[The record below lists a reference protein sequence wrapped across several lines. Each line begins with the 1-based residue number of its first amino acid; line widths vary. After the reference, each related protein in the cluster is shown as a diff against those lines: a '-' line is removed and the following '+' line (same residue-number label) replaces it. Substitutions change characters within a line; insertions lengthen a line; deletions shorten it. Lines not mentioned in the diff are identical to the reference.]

1 MYNVERQQ
9 NESEEEYLWRL
20 GEAKDS
26 GLLDMTWEELT
37 NIINKEFREDETL
50 YRKESSYRKRYADAK
65 KFKTN
70 VFEKLGSETSNDI
83 DEKIRE
89 LQKAKIKLQTEKLE
103 YSKWLRENAR
113 DELIIEKIS
122 DAVASLPSL
131 EIPKYIAP
139 QHSKKSHLLCIAD
152 AHYSIEFEI
161 KDLFGNTINE
171 YSPMI
176 FEKRMW
182 DLAAQVI
189 EIVKEQ
195 GITELNIWELGDSC
209 EGLLRLNSQLMK
221 LRYGAI
227 DSAIYYGDFLA
238 HWLNELSKYVDINFQ
253 MVMDSNHNQLRLL
266 NAPKNAF
273 PEENLSKIIMLVIEK
288 ELLHNPNITIIKNP
302 TGLNYGEL
310 SSYKV
315 LGIHGEVKDLGK
327 AIDDYSRVYKTNIS
341 YVVGA
346 HIHHLAQKETAIDQE
361 ALSIR
366 SIMGVN
372 PYAMTLLT
380 TANAGA
386 SLFEFEEGRG
396 LVCDHRLK
404 LK

>member
-37 NIINKEFREDETL
+37 NIINKEFRKDETL

-273 PEENLSKIIMLVIEK
+273 PEENLSKIIMLAIEK

-346 HIHHLAQKETAIDQE
+346 HIHHLAHKETAIDQE

-396 LVCDHRLK
+396 LVCDYRLK

>member
-1 MYNVERQQ
+1 MYDVKRKQG
-9 NESEEEYLWRL
+9 ESEESYLWRL
-20 GEAKDS
+20 GQAKDS
-26 GLLDMTWEELT
+26 GLLDMKWDELAVLL
-37 NIINKEFREDETL
+37 NKEFRKNETE
-50 YRKESSYRKRYADAK
+50 YRTESSYRKRYADAK
-65 KFKTN
+65 KFKIN

-83 DEKIRE
+83 DEKLRE

-273 PEENLSKIIMLVIEK
+273 PEENLSKIIMLAIEK

-346 HIHHLAQKETAIDQE
+346 HVQHLAQKETAIDQE

>member
-1 MYNVERQQ
+1 MYDVKRKQG
-9 NESEEEYLWRL
+9 ESEESYLWRL
-20 GEAKDS
+20 GQAKDS
-26 GLLDMTWEELT
+26 GLLDMKWDELAVLL
-37 NIINKEFREDETL
+37 NKEFRKNETE
-50 YRKESSYRKRYADAK
+50 YRTESSYRKRYADAK

-122 DAVASLPSL
+122 DAVSSLPSL

-273 PEENLSKIIMLVIEK
+273 PEENLSKIIMLAIEK

>member
-37 NIINKEFREDETL
+37 NIINKEFRKDETL

-273 PEENLSKIIMLVIEK
+273 PEENLSKIIMLAIEK

-346 HIHHLAQKETAIDQE
+346 HIHHLTQKETAIDQE

-396 LVCDHRLK
+396 LICDHRLK